1 MTRFKEENI
10 SHFVLLT
17 FLTLTLWKEEG
28 VFFFSGA
35 SQKLH
40 SLFGVEASLS
50 RVISSSY
57 HQGGEIILVPCSAL
71 AEEEESVLG
80 DGC

>member
-50 RVISSSY
+50 SVISSSY
-57 HQGGEIILVPCSAL
+57 HQGGETILVPCSAL